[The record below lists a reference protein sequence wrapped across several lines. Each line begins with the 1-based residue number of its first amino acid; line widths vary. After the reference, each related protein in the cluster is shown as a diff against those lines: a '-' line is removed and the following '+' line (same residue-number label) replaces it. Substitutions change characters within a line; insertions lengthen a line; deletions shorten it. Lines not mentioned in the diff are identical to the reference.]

1 MKLMIDTRERSNELL
16 EYLNMHCAC
25 SVEMSALMVGDY
37 VWCNDDNSAVLAIEH
52 KSVQDFY
59 QSVMSGHLDTQIA
72 DLKQYPHYCVFID
85 GDWRSLYSRR
95 NSPYRIFS
103 YNNKIL
109 SIECIHNVPVHHF
122 RTTQELGK
130 AILDVGKMLERNPS
144 HGMIEDVIRNK
155 FTRNKLSPNYQM
167 YSAIEG
173 MGKKRID
180 ELMKLYPHFTDF
192 IIAYRNGVEFP
203 KSLVNKKTRE
213 FLESMESE

>member
-1 MKLMIDTRERSNELL
+1 MKLLIDTRERSNGLL
-16 EYLNMHCAC
+16 DYLFANCQY
-25 SVEMSALMVGDY
+25 SAETCTLVVGDY

-59 QSVMSGHLDTQIA
+59 QSVMNGHLDTQIA

-95 NSPYRIFS
+95 NTPYRVFS

-109 SIECIHNVPVHHF
+109 SIECVHNVPVHHF
-122 RTTQELGK
+122 RTTEELAK

-213 FLESMESE
+213 FLDSMESE